1 MGSFRRRLSLLA
13 SDVVL
18 DGEACQIGPTALSCL
33 LSDTVEVGMHCV
45 HADVQALR
53 DVGVGLALGHEL

>member
-18 DGEACQIGPTALSCL
+18 DGETRQIGPAAMSCFLGYGRGGNALC
-33 LSDTVEVGMHCV
+33 
-45 HADVQALR
+45 AR
-53 DVGVGLALGHEL
+53 